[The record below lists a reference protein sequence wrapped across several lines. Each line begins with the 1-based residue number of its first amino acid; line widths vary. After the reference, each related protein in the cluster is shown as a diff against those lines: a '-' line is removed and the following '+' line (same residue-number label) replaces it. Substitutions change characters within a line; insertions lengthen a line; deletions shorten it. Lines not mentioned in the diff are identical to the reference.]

1 MQLARGSMGEYR
13 AVAES
18 LLGEC
23 AFVAGNDCLPALH
36 YVGVLCSFNSDKF
49 IYVHTNAPC
58 YNKCK
63 IRFAL
68 ASASMIC
75 EDKGA

>member
-1 MQLARGSMGEYR
+1 MGEYR

-36 YVGVLCSFNSDKF
+36 IVGVLYSFSSDKF
-49 IYVHTNAPC
+49 IYVHTNAFC
-58 YNKCK
+58 HNKCK
-63 IRFAL
+63 ISSAL
-68 ASASMIC
+68 ASALMIC
-75 EDKGA
+75 EDKGAHKE